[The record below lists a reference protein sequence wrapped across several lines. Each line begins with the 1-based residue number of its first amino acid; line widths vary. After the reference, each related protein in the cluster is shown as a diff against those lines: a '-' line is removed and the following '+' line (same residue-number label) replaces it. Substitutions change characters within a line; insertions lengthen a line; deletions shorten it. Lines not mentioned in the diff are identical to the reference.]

1 MLAPLIFTGLAWG
14 MLLAATG
21 LALWDDFRRV
31 SGVSHAVPVI
41 RWVAGALLV
50 VGALLAWQG
59 DRSLPT
65 PAPRLMLMAALAAPP
80 AVHHLRLSRWSN
92 VWLILPALVLAGAG
106 LLWTSAS
113 TEAGMGSSPVVLVEV
128 AVIICGGL
136 GARALAAVLSES
148 ATSSPHVE
156 WPSTAAHALLTVI
169 VGGTV
174 LVNLWQ
180 RGLVWDGT
188 AGESGL
194 AGAWLAWTA
203 AWVGPRRP
211 PWLRAA
217 LTAVAAVLLIVLA
230 AGHPILHTLG

>member
-1 MLAPLIFTGLAWG
+1 VPTSVIFTGLACG
-14 MLLAATG
+14 TLLAATG
-21 LALWDDFRRV
+21 LALWDDLRQAT
-31 SGVSHAVPVI
+31 GISHAVPVI

-59 DRSLPT
+59 DRSLST

-106 LLWTSAS
+106 LFWTSAS
-113 TEAGMGSSPVVLVEV
+113 TEAGGGRSPFVLVEI

-136 GARALAAVLSES
+136 GARALAVVLSES
-148 ATSSPHVE
+148 ATSTLHVE
-156 WPSTAAHALLTVI
+156 WPSTVVFALLTVI

-203 AWVGPRRP
+203 ACVGPRRP

-230 AGHPILHTLG
+230 AGHPVLHTLG

>member
-1 MLAPLIFTGLAWG
+1 VPTSVVFTGLACG
-14 MLLAATG
+14 TLLAATG

-31 SGVSHAVPVI
+31 SGISHAVLII

-59 DRSLPT
+59 DRSLST

-80 AVHHLRLSRWSN
+80 AAHHLRLSRWSN
-92 VWLILPALVLAGAG
+92 VWLILPALALAGAG

-113 TEAGMGSSPVVLVEV
+113 TEASGGSSPVVLVKI

-156 WPSTAAHALLTVI
+156 WPFVAAHALLTVI

-203 AWVGPRRP
+203 AWVGPRWPR
-211 PWLRAA
+211 WFRSA
-217 LTAVAAVLLIVLA
+217 LTAMAAVLLIVLA
-230 AGHPILHTLG
+230 AGYPILHTSS

>member
-1 MLAPLIFTGLAWG
+1 VPTSVIFTGLACG
-14 MLLAATG
+14 TLLAATG
-21 LALWDDFRRV
+21 LALWDDIRQAP
-31 SGVSHAVPVI
+31 GISHAVPVI

-59 DRSLPT
+59 DRSLST

-92 VWLILPALVLAGAG
+92 AWLILPALVLAGAG
-106 LLWTSAS
+106 LFWTSAS
-113 TEAGMGSSPVVLVEV
+113 TEAGGGSFPFVLVEI

-136 GARALAAVLSES
+136 GARALAIALSES

-156 WPSTAAHALLTVI
+156 WPSAAAHALLTVI

-180 RGLVWDGT
+180 RGSVWDGT

-203 AWVGPRRP
+203 VWVGPRWP
-211 PWLRAA
+211 HWFRAA
-217 LTAVAAVLLIVLA
+217 LTAMAAALLIVLA
-230 AGHPILHTLG
+230 AGHPVLHTLG